1 MIRVK
6 ARWAEDASP
15 GERILMEVVVNL
27 SELKEER
34 FSSCNMSPDEL
45 LSDKLS
51 SGSKLVNMRLF

>member
-1 MIRVK
+1 MLK
-6 ARWAEDASP
+6 P
-15 GERILMEVVVNL
+15 GGQRMQAQEEILMEVVVNL